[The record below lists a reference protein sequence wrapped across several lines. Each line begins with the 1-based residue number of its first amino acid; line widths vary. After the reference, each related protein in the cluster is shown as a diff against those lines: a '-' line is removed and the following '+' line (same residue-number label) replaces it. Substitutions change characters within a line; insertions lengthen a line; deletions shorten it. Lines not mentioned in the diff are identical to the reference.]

1 MITQSDS
8 ASNALRIDT
17 LLRIPPLSSRT
28 GFCHTSVSATALYAS
43 SSSLS
48 DIVFCAYQSYIGSSA
63 QIFTQTIFLKYC
75 TELPVT
81 YPFYFPLI
89 RNIQSQ
95 KKLDQCCFSRAG
107 SSSDTSGFPFRKNT
121 GQVSQ
126 YLLLSVCFTD
136 MIYLYIHIFSPPVT
150 YLVNNT
156 FKRIIINQNFYYLCS
171 II

>member
-1 MITQSDS
+1 MIAQSDS

-48 DIVFCAYQSYIGSSA
+48 YIGSST